1 MYPLLKG
8 KQSHFPIKD
17 ATGGCS
23 FCKGASEN
31 GFVGFSAGALQAGP
45 TPGTFFPLSNGIAW
59 FDLFDHGV
67 TKHGRPLHVVTE
79 CSAGQFEFY
88 FCSTKCMRSFFNKLV
103 DDFENL

>member
-8 KQSHFPIKD
+8 NQSHYPTKE

-23 FCKGASEN
+23 FCEKSSTN

-45 TPGTFFPLSNGIAW
+45 SPNTFFPLNNGIAW

-67 TKHGRPLHVVTE
+67 TKNGEPLQPYIPCFIVNKMVIPI
-79 CSAGQFEFY
+79 
-88 FCSTKCMRSFFNKLV
+88 STNLV
-103 DDFENL
+103 PNYDFMA